1 MKLVIGNKNYS
12 SWSLRPWLLL
22 SYFELDFEEINIK
35 LFSKTMREDM
45 QGLCPN
51 YKVPALIIDDI
62 QVWDSLA
69 ICQYINDEYLNG
81 KAMPI
86 QPKLKALALS
96 ACAEMHSGFNGI
108 RSELPM
114 NIRADQPTPL
124 NELSQVCRNDI
135 QRVIELL
142 SQALEL
148 RLQIYDSNKPLK
160 RPGYLLG
167 EFGIIDCMF
176 MPIMSRF
183 NTYHI
188 ELPEPLKC
196 YQQKMLNESAF
207 KKWEEVALKEETVIE
222 LDERGYLIEKK
233 LI

>member
-12 SWSLRPWLLL
+12 SWSLRPWLLF
-22 SYFELDFEEINIK
+22 SYFDLEFEEINIQ
-35 LFSKTMREDM
+35 LFNEGMREKM
-45 QGLCPN
+45 QGICPA

-69 ICQYINDEYLNG
+69 ICQFINEEHLDG
-81 KAMPI
+81 KAMPAHA
-86 QPKLKALALS
+86 KLKAFSLS

-114 NIRADQPTPL
+114 NIRAEHPL
-124 NELSQVCRNDI
+124 LLSDLSELCQNDI

-148 RLQIYDSNKPLK
+148 SAINSS
-160 RPGYLLG
+160 GYLLG

-188 ELPEPLKC
+188 KLPEPLTR
-196 YQQKMLNESAF
+196 YQQKMLNEPAF
-207 KKWEEVALKEETVIE
+207 IKWKEVALKEKEVIE
-222 LDERGYLIEKK
+222 LDERGYLIENN